1 MGELLERQVKLNKT
15 NSHHFLSVL
24 FLHFF
29 LPLVVPRPW
38 GDGIAKNIVLKEDC
52 SANREVLYSDLF
64 TGVV

>member
-29 LPLVVPRPW
+29 FLL
-38 GDGIAKNIVLKEDC
+38 
-52 SANREVLYSDLF
+52 LF
-64 TGVV
+64 LTPGAIG